1 MKTTSLRIT
10 KSIFVIFLAVLAFG
24 WVPVEFGKDE
34 TFFHGY
40 MIEKPIIKIGLGV
53 NLSNILIRSS
63 SGMKIYE
70 VNPNYRLV
78 AEDLDEALIKGSR
91 EKLTERFLIQV
102 AQTKEREEA
111 ERLAQEL
118 RTEIE
123 GKVYV
128 RENAGG
134 EISGLFQIQIG
145 DFLTR
150 GDALS
155 FIGKLNRMGIEDT
168 WILREDVTEEES
180 RPLWI
185 LVDEELKS
193 LSDETILYFIPSNPQ
208 SYLSFKERDY
218 RGIFVLK
225 TTARGIVLIN
235 ILNLEDYLRS
245 VVPSELSPYTYGE
258 LEAQKAQAVAARTY
272 AFRNLGKYKE
282 LGFDLDDSPLSQ
294 YYQGMR
300 AEHPL
305 SSKAVELT
313 RGEVARYKGRL
324 IDALYT
330 STCGGMT
337 ENVENVFVEGPALPY
352 LRSQECVYENQ
363 NEWLLL
369 SRNSLPPILWSG
381 KDIRPEIAFL
391 VSLGVIESEIDPGA
405 FDQPVLFEDALTWIR
420 NAASFMGKKNDLF
433 SPDSSPLDALTLAR
447 LVVEGFGWQSR
458 VENLMAQSE
467 IDFIMKDIKGLNGEE
482 RDYVAFLVQ
491 NGVFPPVRDKA
502 AAERLLTRAE
512 VVLFLARAMRSH
524 PDFGIKGKFKG
535 IRGNSI
541 ELAQEKKTQ
550 EWDLSPDVFVL
561 KSTRGNTSV
570 ESRVFL
576 LGGEEVKLFEKDGEV
591 RLVEILYPVYTNIL
605 DRSSNFH
612 RWQKRISRK
621 ALERR
626 VNRFYPI
633 GELVDLVPQKRG
645 VSKRVVEI
653 SIIGKDSQAVV
664 RGLRIRRVLG
674 LRETLFVIGRE
685 YSEDGSITHF
695 TFFGKGLGH
704 GVGLCQV
711 GAYGMALAG
720 ADYKKILKKYYQGI
734 KITKSY

>member
-10 KSIFVIFLAVLAFG
+10 KSIFIIFLAVLVFG

-40 MIEKPIIKIGLGV
+40 MIEKPIIKIGLGI

-193 LSDETILYFIPSNPQ
+193 LSDDTILYFIPSNPQ
-208 SYLSFKERDY
+208 SYLSFKGRDY

-235 ILNLEDYLRS
+235 ILNLEDYLKS

-272 AFRNLGKYKE
+272 AFRNLGKYKN

-305 SSKAVELT
+305 SNKAVELT

-352 LRSQECVYENQ
+352 LRSQECVYESQ
-363 NEWLLL
+363 NEWTLL
-369 SRNSLPPILWSG
+369 SRNSLPPVFWNG

-391 VSLGVIESEIDPGA
+391 VSLEVMKSEIEPGA
-405 FDQPVLFEDALTWIR
+405 FDQPIPFEDVLTWIR
-420 NAASFMGKKNDLF
+420 NAASYMGKKNEQF
-433 SPDSSPLDALTLAR
+433 SSDPSPLDASTLAR

-467 IDFIMKDIKGLNGEE
+467 IDFIMKDIEGLNGKE
-482 RDYVAFLVQ
+482 RDCLAFLVQ

-524 PDFGIKGKFKG
+524 PDFGIEGKFKG
-535 IRGNSI
+535 IRENTI
-541 ELAQEKKTQ
+541 ELSQERKTQ
-550 EWDLSPDVFVL
+550 EWNLSPDVFVL
-561 KSTRGNTSV
+561 KNTRGNTSV

-591 RLVEILYPVYTNIL
+591 RLVEIVYPVYTNIL

-633 GELVDLVPQKRG
+633 GELVDLMPQQRG

-653 SIIGKDSQAVV
+653 SIVGKDSQTVV

-685 YSEDGSITHF
+685 YAEDGSITHF